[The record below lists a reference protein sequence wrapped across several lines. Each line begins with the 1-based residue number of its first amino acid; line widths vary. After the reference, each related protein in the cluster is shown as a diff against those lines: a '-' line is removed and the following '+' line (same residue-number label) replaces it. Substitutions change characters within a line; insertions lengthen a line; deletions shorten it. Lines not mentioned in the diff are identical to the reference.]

1 MTQRR
6 DTLNGYRDRL
16 VKERD
21 DERRLADD
29 DDGLADWLDAGATE
43 QLSHYQRE
51 CLARMSANLRK
62 FAVERRVRADAH
74 EESLNRIG
82 VARHNGALA
91 MPTAFDSDP
100 RERPLH
106 EPEEWAVK
114 PKRGRPSATEPATQK
129 IPSTHGRGDW
139 GVDIATA
146 QRELENDPLFKGTPL
161 ES

>member
-29 DDGLADWLDAGATE
+29 DDDLAEWLESVIPERLTP
-43 QLSHYQRE
+43 YQRE
-51 CLARMSANLRK
+51 CTVRMCANLRK
-62 FAVERRVRADAH
+62 SAEQRRIRADAH

-100 RERPLH
+100 REQPPP
-106 EPEEWAVK
+106 EPEEWAVT
-114 PKRGRPSATEPATQK
+114 PKRPGRLSAVDPATQK
-129 IPSTHGRGDW
+129 IPHRGDW

-146 QRELENDPLFKGTPL
+146 QRELENDPLFKGMPL

>member
-16 VKERD
+16 IKERD

-29 DDGLADWLDAGATE
+29 DDGLADWLNDGVTE
-43 QLSHYQRE
+43 QLSPYQRA
-51 CLARMSANLRK
+51 CVARMSANLRK
-62 FAVERRVRADAH
+62 FAVERRARADAH
-74 EESLNRIG
+74 EESLSRIG
-82 VARHNGALA
+82 IARHNGALA

-100 RERPLH
+100 REQPPP
-106 EPEEWAVK
+106 EPEAWAVT
-114 PKRGRPSATEPATQK
+114 PKRTGRMSAADPATQK
-129 IPSTHGRGDW
+129 IPRGRGDW